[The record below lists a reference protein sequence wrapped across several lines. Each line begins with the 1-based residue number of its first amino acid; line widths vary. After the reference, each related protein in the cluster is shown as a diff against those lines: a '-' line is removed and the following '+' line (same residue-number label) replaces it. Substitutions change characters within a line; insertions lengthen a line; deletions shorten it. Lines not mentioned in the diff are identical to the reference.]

1 MPVDLYPK
9 TAYFGLPANASFVV
23 EELRRKGFSY
33 PLIGK
38 PDIGGRGR
46 GVKVLM
52 SDEDVFDYVK
62 NCYVDFHIQEY
73 VAYKN
78 EVGIFYC
85 RYPDC
90 ENGKIT
96 GIVRKEF
103 FSVTGDGES
112 TIRDLVKRHKRGIM
126 YLSSIEEMHGSGLD
140 VVLPANEKKML
151 IPYGNHARGSL
162 FIDDSHLIDEELTQL
177 VDKLSK
183 RIKGFY
189 YGRLD
194 IRFLDWDSLKKGKEF
209 SVLEINGAG
218 AEPTHMYD
226 PRHSLFFAWREI
238 IKHWVILCRISRI
251 NKKRGHRY
259 LTTRE
264 GLAMLRDEKEHSR
277 KLAAMPQ

>member
-1 MPVDLYPK
+1 MKWTKSILHRPFFIRLFNWEFWSFNALYLWLAPVWIFLSARARSLFFFAASNPSIKNGGYLGESKKEIYEIMPVDLYPK

-46 GVKVLM
+46 GVKVLT

-126 YLSSIEEMHGSGLD
+126 YLSSIEEMHGSGLN
-140 VVLPANEKKML
+140 VVLPANEKK
-151 IPYGNHARGSL
+151 
-162 FIDDSHLIDEELTQL
+162 
-177 VDKLSK
+177 
-183 RIKGFY
+183 
-189 YGRLD
+189 
-194 IRFLDWDSLKKGKEF
+194 
-209 SVLEINGAG
+209 
-218 AEPTHMYD
+218 
-226 PRHSLFFAWREI
+226 
-238 IKHWVILCRISRI
+238 
-251 NKKRGHRY
+251 
-259 LTTRE
+259 
-264 GLAMLRDEKEHSR
+264 
-277 KLAAMPQ
+277 